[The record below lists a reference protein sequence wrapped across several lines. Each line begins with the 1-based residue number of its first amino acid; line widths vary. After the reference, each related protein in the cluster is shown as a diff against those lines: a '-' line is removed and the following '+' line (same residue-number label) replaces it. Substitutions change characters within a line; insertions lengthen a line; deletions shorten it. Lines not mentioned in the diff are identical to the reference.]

1 MRKLNL
7 ISTLL
12 TILFLTVITSCKDDS
27 TSSNQP
33 VIEISQ
39 VSATIV
45 DLNDCSIDSND
56 PATRYNFMLEYDA
69 SSEVSIDG
77 VEFDLNWSN
86 GDESPNIF
94 ANDVNVEANTVDFN
108 WCFRYGSTD
117 WFELDLK
124 ILAEDEQI
132 ESNEFN
138 LRVDKPNGANKSS
151 Q

>member
-108 WCFRYGSTD
+108 
-117 WFELDLK
+117 
-124 ILAEDEQI
+124 
-132 ESNEFN
+132 
-138 LRVDKPNGANKSS
+138 
-151 Q
+151 